1 MLNKEMDDI
10 YKILQTDMSKI
21 LSYLTTVEEKK
32 KKE

>member
-1 MLNKEMDDI
+1 MDDI